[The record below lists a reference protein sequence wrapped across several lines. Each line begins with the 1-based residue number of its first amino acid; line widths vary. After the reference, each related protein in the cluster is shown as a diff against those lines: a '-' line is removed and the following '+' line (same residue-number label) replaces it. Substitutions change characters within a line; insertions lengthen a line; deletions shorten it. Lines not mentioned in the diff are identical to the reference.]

1 MASQGKRSWPME
13 AQPRQ
18 SKTPRPTKHCS
29 QVGQLH
35 TKEAALEKNIERLYS
50 AAKRK
55 IAQQDEEIGMSK
67 RQRSDAAPK

>member
-1 MASQGKRSWPME
+1 ME

-55 IAQQDEEIGMSK
+55 IAQQDEEIGFREFQKYRLVGMLV
-67 RQRSDAAPK
+67 

>member
-1 MASQGKRSWPME
+1 MAVE
-13 AQPRQ
+13 N
-18 SKTPRPTKHCS
+18 TRPTKHCP
-29 QVGQLH
+29 QVEQLH

-67 RQRSDAAPK
+67 RQRSDAAPR